1 MKLNITREL
10 DATIRIR
17 RIRVGFH
24 ARDINSNGCIDR
36 SKIGLD
42 ADLTHLTNFHESH
55 PTSYRINACSPLA
68 THLSFF

>member
-55 PTSYRINACSPLA
+55 PTSYRM
-68 THLSFF
+68 